1 MSVRRASHAG
11 SWYSGDREQLKSQ
24 LSSWIQSA
32 RDVGF
37 QDNLRAVIAPHA
49 GYSFSGPTAG
59 YAYAA
64 IDPTKYDRV
73 IVLGP
78 SHHTYLDHCCVT
90 AQKFLETPVG
100 TLNVD
105 EEFNTDLKASGLFE
119 SMDRTVDEDEHS
131 IEMHLPYVA
140 YVFRDHLDRI
150 KVGTVLVGSLSREG
164 DEKYGLFFSSYLSNP
179 KNLFIVSS
187 DFCHWGKR
195 FRYVNYD
202 STRGEIHQSIEHL
215 DRIAIDII
223 ERQRPAEF
231 HRYLRETGNTIC
243 GRHPITVLLFA
254 AQKCQ
259 GSQSKS
265 FSFSLA
271 KYAQS
276 SQCRLQSDS
285 SVSYVSMLVTLQ
297 GDAKVTPFQSHSIKD

>member
-1 MSVRRASHAG
+1 MKRVRRASHAG
-11 SWYSGDREQLKSQ
+11 SWYSGDREHLTTQLAHWMQ
-24 LSSWIQSA
+24 NA
-32 RDVGF
+32 GDVGF
-37 QDNLRAVIAPHA
+37 QHNLRAVIAPHA
-49 GYSFSGPTAG
+49 GYSYSGPTAG

-78 SHHTYLDHCCVT
+78 SHHVYLDHCCVT
-90 AQKFLETPVG
+90 AQKYLETPVG
-100 TLNVD
+100 TLKVD
-105 EEFNTDLKASGLFE
+105 EEFNTELKASGLFQ
-119 SMDRTVDEDEHS
+119 SMDRSVDEDEHS

-140 YVFRDHLDRI
+140 HVFRDHLNRI
-150 KVGTVLVGSLSREG
+150 KVGTVLVGSLSQEG

-195 FRYVNYD
+195 FRYVKYD
-202 STRGEIHQSIEHL
+202 SARGEIHQSIEHL
-215 DRIAIDII
+215 DRKAIHII
-223 ERQRPAEF
+223 ERQQPAEF
-231 HRYLRETGNTIC
+231 HSYLRETGNTIC

-254 AQKCQ
+254 AQECRR
-259 GSQSKS
+259 SQSKS

-276 SQCRLQSDS
+276 SQCRSQSDS
-285 SVSYVSMLVTLQ
+285 SVSYVSMHLKLE
-297 GDAKVTPFQSHSIKD
+297 G